1 MTTYQDQKAIQL
13 TKELREYL
21 LQVGVREPACLK
33 KLREQTANMPERNM
47 QILPEQ
53 GQYIRN
59 YLNERPHLQ
68 PNGYKDGKQILIR
81 MKELFNQGKLD
92 QIQSQIYA
100 TKRPKEELYDLRND
114 PWEIKNLASDEKYAA
129 ELERHRKALADWE
142 IRTND
147 LGRIP
152 ETEAQY
158 DSDMAEYLGPKKGAS
173 KNAILLK
180 NIEQMKQWAKE
191 GK

>member
-1 MTTYQDQKAIQL
+1 
-13 TKELREYL
+13 
-21 LQVGVREPACLK
+21 
-33 KLREQTANMPERNM
+33 
-47 QILPEQ
+47 
-53 GQYIRN
+53 
-59 YLNERPHLQ
+59 
-68 PNGYKDGKQILIR
+68 

-92 QIQSQIYA
+92 PIQSQIYA

-129 ELERHRKALADWE
+129 ELERHRKALTSWE

-180 NIEQMKQWAKE
+180 NIEQMKKWAKE